1 MMKQVLIVRNNSDK
15 RQGTTGA
22 LSIDG
27 ETICVTLECFDQN
40 NTPYVSCIPE
50 GHYYCT
56 PHETRKG
63 DWRVNDVPNRTGIL
77 FHVGNTLDDIEGCI
91 LFGTSFH
98 SKGVASSSMARDKFN
113 AIVKGEFH
121 LTIKNGWE

>member
-1 MMKQVLIVRNNSDK
+1 MKQVLIVRNNSDK

-77 FHVGNTLDDIEGCI
+77 FHVGNTLDDIESVGC
-91 LFGTSFH
+91 LCSGGFLCSDADRSPSTT
-98 SKGVASSSMARDKFN
+98 AS
-113 AIVKGEFH
+113 AISPVFP
-121 LTIKNGWE
+121 NSWE